1 MVSAS
6 LALIV
11 FTWYT
16 PTASSATC
24 PTPRMTDLTSE
35 MNYVK
40 CDISTDFIYN
50 NISDNNNINNIFH
63 AADNIIVSN
72 EFFDDAHTVY
82 NKTMHFADSTIQ
94 GYAHTPQGYVT
105 VNTFVSDRT
114 HNIAG

>member
-16 PTASSATC
+16 PMASSATC

-50 NISDNNNINNIFH
+50 NISDNNNNNILD
-63 AADNIIVSN
+63 AADYIISSN
-72 EFFDDAHTVY
+72 EFYDDAHTVY
-82 NKTMHFADSTIQ
+82 NETMHFA
-94 GYAHTPQGYVT
+94 
-105 VNTFVSDRT
+105 
-114 HNIAG
+114 